1 MVIVNEVLFMV
12 LSVLSIKLW
21 DFASN
26 KGTAISFQL
35 LIVLLFGNIIV
46 WASGSIISCE
56 GWSVHH
62 HVLKLP
68 YLGQSA
74 PPASPKLQIGE
85 VYI

>member
-1 MVIVNEVLFMV
+1 
-12 LSVLSIKLW
+12 
-21 DFASN
+21 
-26 KGTAISFQL
+26 
-35 LIVLLFGNIIV
+35 LIVLLYGNIIV

-56 GWSVHH
+56 GWFLHH

-68 YLGQSA
+68 SLGQSA